1 MSMNRRRVVVTGLG
15 CVSPVGNTVAESWA
29 SLLAGRSGIDLITQF
44 DASALAC
51 RFAGEVKGFNV
62 GDYIAEKEARH
73 MDRFIHLGLA
83 AAAQAVADSGL
94 PTGEAL
100 SSDQAERFGCNI
112 GSGIG
117 GLPMIEQTHA
127 EYASRG
133 PRRISPFF
141 VPASIINMISGH
153 ASIRFGFKGP
163 NIAIVTACT
172 SGLHAIGLSAR
183 LIQHGDADV
192 MVAGGAESTVSPLGV
207 GGFAAARAL
216 STRNDDP
223 KTASRP
229 WDKDR
234 DGFVLGEGAGVVVL
248 EEYEHA
254 KARAAKIYAELI
266 GFGMSGDAF
275 HMTAPDVDGPRRSMA
290 NALRDAGVNADAVQ
304 YLNAHGTST
313 PLGDLNETNAIKA
326 ALGYAARQV
335 VVSSTK
341 SMTGH
346 LLGGAGGIE
355 SVFTVMALHEQKVPP
370 TINIFNQDPECDL
383 DYCANTARDMK
394 MDVALK
400 NNFGFGG
407 TNGSLVFKRV

>member
-1 MSMNRRRVVVTGLG
+1 MSRRRVVVTGLG
-15 CVSPVGNTVAESWA
+15 CVSPVGNTVAESWD
-29 SLLAGRSGIDLITQF
+29 SLLAGRSGIDAITQF
-44 DASALAC
+44 DAAAFSC
-51 RFAGEVKGFNV
+51 RFAGEVKGFKV
-62 GDYIAEKEARH
+62 GDYIPEKEARH

-100 SSDQAERFGCNI
+100 DPELAQRIGCNI

-117 GLPMIEQTHA
+117 GLPLIEATA
-127 EYASRG
+127 GEYAARG

-163 NIAIVTACT
+163 NIATVTACT
-172 SGLHAIGLSAR
+172 TGLHAIGVSAR
-183 LIQHGDADV
+183 MIQHGDADA

-223 KTASRP
+223 RTASRP

-254 KARAAKIYAELI
+254 KARGARIYAELL

-275 HMTAPDVDGPRRSMA
+275 HMTAPDVDGPRRSMV
-290 NALRDAGVNADAVQ
+290 NALRDAGVNADQVN

-313 PLGDLNETNAIKA
+313 PLGDVNETNAIKA
-326 ALGYAARQV
+326 ALGDAARSV
-335 VVSSTK
+335 VVNSTK

-355 SVFTVMALHEQKVPP
+355 SVFTVLAIHHQKSPP

-394 MDVALK
+394 IDVAMK

-407 TNGSLVFKRV
+407 TNGTLVFQRA

>member
-1 MSMNRRRVVVTGLG
+1 MSRRVVVTGLG
-15 CVSPVGNTVAESWA
+15 CVSPVGNTVEQSWA
-29 SLLAGRSGIDLITQF
+29 NLLAGISGIDLITQF
-44 DASALAC
+44 DAGNFAC
-51 RFAGEVKGFNV
+51 KFAGEVKGFNIA
-62 GDYIAEKEARH
+62 DYIPEKEARH

-83 AAAQAVADSGL
+83 AACQAVADSGL
-94 PTGEAL
+94 PTGGAL
-100 SSDQAERFGCNI
+100 DDETAVRIGCNI

-127 EYASRG
+127 ELVNRG
-133 PRRISPFF
+133 PRRVSPFF

-153 ASIRFGFKGP
+153 VAIKFGFKGP
-163 NIAIVTACT
+163 NIAVVTACT
-172 SGLHAIGLSAR
+172 TGLHAIGVSAR
-183 LIQHGDADV
+183 MIEYGDCDV
-192 MVAGGAESTVSPLGV
+192 MIAGGAEATVSPLGI

-229 WDKDR
+229 WDRDR

-254 KARAAKIYAELI
+254 KARGAKIYAELS
-266 GFGMSGDAF
+266 GFGMSADAY
-275 HMTAPDVDGPRRSMA
+275 HMTAPDVDGPRRSMSLA
-290 NALRDAGVNADAVQ
+290 LKNASVNADQVQ

-326 ALGYAARQV
+326 AFGSHAKKITI
-335 VVSSTK
+335 SSTK

-355 SVFTVMALHEQKVPP
+355 SVFTILALHHQKIPP

-383 DYCANTARDMK
+383 DFCANTARDARIEFA
-394 MDVALK
+394 VK

-407 TNGSLVFKRV
+407 TNGTLVFKRV